1 MLDLNNLLAS
11 VYQVFYF
18 FAPEAFTSSFVQMT
32 AGRDSRGLKSALHK
46 HYALVNLKTTS
57 ITFYSLA
64 FSLQIRQTREELA
77 RQPDLHHRV
86 VFLQPP
92 PSFDGGLDSQ
102 SLYLVVWFFNCPTKV
117 IMLFLNN
124 GESTC
129 ALFPITYK
137 TPFSFSSWT
146 DTTGCYMHQFL
157 PLRKFLD
164 EIFLCRLL
172 LLYFLARFSSFQT
185 RSCFLFGFAGFCW
198 FPSKRSRSNTS
209 NSIRCKHNNFSVP
222 NRIVEIL

>member
-1 MLDLNNLLAS
+1 
-11 VYQVFYF
+11 
-18 FAPEAFTSSFVQMT
+18 MT
-32 AGRDSRGLKSALHK
+32 AGRDSRGLKSALRK
-46 HYALVNLKTTS
+46 HYALVNLS
-57 ITFYSLA
+57 INLVTFYSLA
-64 FSLQIRQTREELA
+64 VSLQIRQTRGELA

-92 PSFDGGLDSQ
+92 PSFDGCLDSQ

-146 DTTGCYMHQFL
+146 DTTECYRHQFL

-172 LLYFLARFSSFQT
+172 LLYFSARFSSFCT
-185 RSCFLFGFAGFCW
+185 RSCFLFQLVFAGFCW
-198 FPSKRSRSNTS
+198 LPSKRSRSNKQFHPLQTQW
-209 NSIRCKHNNFSVP
+209 
-222 NRIVEIL
+222 L

>member
-1 MLDLNNLLAS
+1 MQHIQKNLFSRKHNEVLDLNNLLAS

-32 AGRDSRGLKSALHK
+32 AGRDSRGLKSVLHK
-46 HYALVNLKTTS
+46 HYALVNLS
-57 ITFYSLA
+57 INLVTFYSLA
-64 FSLQIRQTREELA
+64 VSLQIRQTREELA

-102 SLYLVVWFFNCPTKV
+102 SLYLVVCFFNCPTKV

-164 EIFLCRLL
+164 EIFFMLFTVTLL
-172 LLYFLARFSSFQT
+172 DS
-185 RSCFLFGFAGFCW
+185 
-198 FPSKRSRSNTS
+198 
-209 NSIRCKHNNFSVP
+209 
-222 NRIVEIL
+222 